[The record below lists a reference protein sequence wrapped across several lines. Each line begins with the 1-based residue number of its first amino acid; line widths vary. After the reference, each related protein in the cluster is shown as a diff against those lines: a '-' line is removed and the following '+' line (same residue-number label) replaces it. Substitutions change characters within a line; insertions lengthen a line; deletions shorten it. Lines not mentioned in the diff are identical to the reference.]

1 MKKKLIEVALPL
13 EAINAASAREKSIRH
28 GHPSTLHLW
37 WARRPLAACRA
48 VLFSS
53 LIDDPSA
60 HPEKFV
66 TDEAQDAER
75 QRLFRLIEELVKW
88 ESSTDERVLKAA
100 RQEIR
105 KSIGGSLPSILDP
118 FCGGGSIP
126 LEAQRLGLEAQASD
140 LNPVAVLITKALIEI
155 PPKFSGKPSVNP
167 ASRKKLDHART
178 WVAAQG
184 LAEDVRYYG
193 QWMQDE
199 AKKRIGEL
207 YPRVTLT
214 VDMGGGEAT
223 AIAWIWART
232 VASPNPAAKGTHVP
246 LVRSFSLCT
255 KPGKQVWVE
264 PVVDSKSLTYRFE
277 VRSGQGEP
285 RSGTVNRNG
294 AVCLLTGSPIP
305 LSYVREEGQAHRM
318 GARLMAIVAEGAHR
332 RLYTAGTEVQERVAS
347 CEFPNSVPD
356 TDLPKEALGFRVQ
369 NYGMKK
375 HRDLFT
381 NRQLT
386 ALTTFAQLV
395 GEARERVMEDGG
407 GGEYADAVATYLA
420 FALSK
425 GANYWS
431 SICTWHQAAEKLVS
445 TFGLPVLPM
454 TWDYTEAN
462 PFSDS
467 SGNWML
473 GIEQAYKAIL
483 TVPASVPG
491 KAVQADAASLPRA
504 GDTRLVSTDPPYYD
518 NVPYADLSDFF
529 YIWLRKCLGRIY
541 PDLLSTIL
549 VPKERE
555 LIAEPFR
562 HGGKVA
568 AQKFFEHG
576 LKDVFDCVRS
586 MNAGEYPFTVFYA
599 FKQQE
604 TEADNEEPTAGTA
617 STGWESM
624 LEALIA
630 SGFLVSGTWPMRT
643 EQSGGL
649 RESGRNSLASSIVLV
664 CRPRAE
670 SAPIASRAELASSL
684 RSELP
689 IALKKLQQGN
699 VAPVDLAQAAI
710 GPGMAI
716 FSRYSKVVEAEGTK
730 MSVRIALSMINRVL
744 DEVLA
749 EQEGDFDACTRW
761 AVAWFEHSGFDEG
774 DYGIAETLSKAK
786 NTSISVMK
794 EAGILSSGRGKVRLL
809 RPSELGPEWDP
820 ASDPDLI
827 VWTTVHQLI
836 RALEGV
842 GEKGAAAFVAKLGS
856 KADIA
861 RELSYRLYSI
871 CERKKRAQEALSYNA
886 LVQSWPEI
894 VRLAR
899 EAKTTV
905 ERQANIFQQR

>member
-1 MKKKLIEVALPL
+1 MRKKLIEVALPL
-13 EAINAASAREKSIRH
+13 EAINAASAREKAIRH

-53 LIDDPSA
+53 LVDDPSS
-60 HPEKFV
+60 HPEKFP

-88 ESSTDERVLKAA
+88 ESSNDERLLKAA

-105 KSIGGSLPSILDP
+105 KSTGGSLPVVVDP

-126 LEAQRLGLEAQASD
+126 LEAQRLGLETQASD
-140 LNPVAVLITKALIEI
+140 LNPVAVLITKALIEL
-155 PPKFSGKPSVNP
+155 PPKFSGKPSVNCV
-167 ASRKKLDHART
+167 SREKLDHART
-178 WVAAQG
+178 WIGAQG
-184 LAEDVRYYG
+184 LAEDVRHYG

-199 AKKRIGEL
+199 AKKRIGNL
-207 YPRVTLT
+207 YPVVALPAE
-214 VDMGGGEAT
+214 MGGGEAT

-232 VASPNPAAKGTHVP
+232 VASPNPAARGAHVP

-255 KPGKQVWVE
+255 KAGRKFWVE
-264 PVVDSKSLTYRFE
+264 PVVDSKALTYRFE
-277 VRSGQGEP
+277 VHSGQGEP
-285 RSGTVNRNG
+285 RPGTVNRNG
-294 AVCLLTGSPIP
+294 AMCLLTGSPIP
-305 LSYVREEGQAHRM
+305 LSYIRDEGQAHRI

-332 RLYTAGTEVQERVAS
+332 RLYVPATAVQEKIAS
-347 CEFPNSVPD
+347 CEFPDGVPD

-369 NYGMKK
+369 NYGMMK

-395 GEARERVMEDGG
+395 GEARERVIQDGG
-407 GGEYADAVATYLA
+407 SGEYADAVATYLA

-445 TFGLPVLPM
+445 TYGLPVLPM

-483 TVPASVPG
+483 NVPASVPG

-504 GDTRLVSTDPPYYD
+504 GNKRLVSTDPPYYD

-529 YIWLRKCLGRIY
+529 YIWLRKCLGEIY
-541 PDLLSTIL
+541 PELLSTIL

-562 HGGKVA
+562 HGGKSA

-576 LKDVFDCVRS
+576 LKDVFYRVRS
-586 MNAGEYPFTVFYA
+586 LNAGEYPFTVFYA

-604 TEADNEEPTAGTA
+604 TETNDEEPTARTA

-624 LEALIA
+624 LEALLA
-630 SGFLVSGTWPMRT
+630 SGFLVDGTWPMRT
-643 EQSGGL
+643 EQQGGL

-670 SAPIASRAELASSL
+670 SAAIASRAELASSL

-716 FSRYSKVVEAEGTK
+716 FSRYSKVVEADGTK

-749 EQEGDFDACTRW
+749 EQEGEFDASTRW

-774 DYGIAETLSKAK
+774 DFGIAETLSKAK
-786 NTSISVMK
+786 NTSITVMK
-794 EAGILSSGRGKVRLL
+794 EAGILSAGRGKVRLL
-809 RPSELGPEWDP
+809 RPSEL
-820 ASDPDLI
+820 DPDWEPDADPDVS
-827 VWTTVHQLI
+827 VWTSVHQLI
-836 RALEGV
+836 RALEAA
-842 GEKGAAAFVAKLGS
+842 GEKGAAEVAAKLGS

-871 CERKKRAQEALSYNA
+871 CERRKRAPDALSYNA

-894 VRLAR
+894 ARLAR
-899 EAKTTV
+899 EAKHPV
-905 ERQANIFQQR
+905 ERQAEIFEQA